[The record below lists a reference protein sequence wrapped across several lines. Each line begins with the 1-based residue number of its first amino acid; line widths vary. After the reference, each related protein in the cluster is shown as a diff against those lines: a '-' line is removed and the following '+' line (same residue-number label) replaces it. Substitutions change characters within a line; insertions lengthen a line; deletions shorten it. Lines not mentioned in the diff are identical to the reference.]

1 MNTLKTIIKMV
12 SGRRKF
18 GVRVNG
24 EEREKEE
31 GRKRKRERKKG
42 KEERA
47 LCRLKKKKEVAV
59 WLEMVT

>member
-47 LCRLKKKKEVAV
+47 LCRLKKKRK
-59 WLEMVT
+59 